1 MTANYT
7 FFLQRSD
14 ANLRNEWSN
23 YTNWPYRYLPYDL
36 TQASTSGT
44 YQITRT
50 NPDGTTT
57 TVDIGPGVNADGK
70 LTGWM
75 ITGNYNLE
83 NTKDILL
90 SMAILLDGSYRE
102 NLQPAGVY
110 NYIEKYLRTSG
121 NAPDGLY
128 FYNFGMNTSPFD
140 SQPSGAINMSRF
152 TQIELEINTIVPS
165 LDPLAQSLAICDP
178 STGNIIGIN
187 KPTWRIYDYNYN
199 LTLFEERYNV
209 VMFVG
214 GNCAL
219 MYAT

>member
-1 MTANYT
+1 
-7 FFLQRSD
+7 
-14 ANLRNEWSN
+14 
-23 YTNWPYRYLPYDL
+23 
-36 TQASTSGT
+36 
-44 YQITRT
+44 
-50 NPDGTTT
+50 
-57 TVDIGPGVNADGK
+57 
-70 LTGWM
+70 M
-75 ITGNYNLE
+75 ITGNYNLD

-110 NYIEKYLRTSG
+110 NYIEKYVRTSG

-140 SQPSGAINMSRF
+140 LQPSGAINMNRF
-152 TQIELEINTIVPS
+152 TQIELEINTIVPT

-199 LTLFEERYNV
+199 LVLFEERYNMV
-209 VMFVG
+209 VFVG